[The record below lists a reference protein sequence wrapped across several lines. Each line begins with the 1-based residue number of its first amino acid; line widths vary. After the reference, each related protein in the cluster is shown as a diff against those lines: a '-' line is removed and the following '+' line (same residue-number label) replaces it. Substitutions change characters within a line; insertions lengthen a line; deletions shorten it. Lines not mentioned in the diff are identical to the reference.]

1 MGAKFL
7 ELLQESVIVQGILT
21 LAVVGVWLYMVVAQQ
36 PIPSGLDNLV
46 GLCVGFYFGGKF
58 VQAVGKAAGG
68 A

>member
-1 MGAKFL
+1 
-7 ELLQESVIVQGILT
+7 
-21 LAVVGVWLYMVVAQQ
+21 VGVWLYMVVAQQ